1 MTMTHANIEG
11 AANAA
16 VQASQT
22 IVETGAGVQPPMSGS
37 TAWMILILA
46 GLMEV
51 GMALGLKYAHGFTK
65 LGPSVAAVVFG
76 AVSMYL
82 LSVSLRVLP
91 AGVGYAAWTGIG
103 AVGVLVVG
111 MVFLKEPFNLLRLVS
126 VLLIIAGVA
135 GLHAGTVQR

>member
-1 MTMTHANIEG
+1 
-11 AANAA
+11 
-16 VQASQT
+16 
-22 IVETGAGVQPPMSGS
+22 MSS
-37 TAWMILILA
+37 SSAWLILILA
-46 GLMEV
+46 GVMEV
-51 GMALGLKYAHGFTK
+51 GMALGLKYAVGFTK
-65 LGPSVAAVVFG
+65 LWPSVAAVVFG

-111 MVFLKEPFNLLRLVS
+111 MVFLKEPFNLLRLVC

-135 GLHAGTVQR
+135 GLHASTVQR

>member
-1 MTMTHANIEG
+1 MNQPTIEN
-11 AANAA
+11 ATQAA

-22 IVETGAGVQPPMSGS
+22 IAKTSAAAEPPMSNS
-37 TAWMILILA
+37 SAWLILILA
-46 GLMEV
+46 GVMEV

-65 LGPSVAAVVFG
+65 PWPSVAAVVFG

-82 LSVSLRVLP
+82 LSVSLKVLP

-111 MVFLKEPFNLLRLVS
+111 MLFLKEPFNLLRLVC

-135 GLHAGTVQR
+135 GLHASTLQR